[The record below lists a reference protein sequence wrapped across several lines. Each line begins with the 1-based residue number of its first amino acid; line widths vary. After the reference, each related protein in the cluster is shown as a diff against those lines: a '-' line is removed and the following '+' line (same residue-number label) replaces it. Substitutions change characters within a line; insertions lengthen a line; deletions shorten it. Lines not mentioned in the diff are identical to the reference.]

1 MIATSAYRH
10 KLDRV
15 MFRRR
20 STIYDAA
27 ALRLHPN
34 GVRVNDFVQTP
45 LLSKATVTTKTPAR
59 VHERKDSKGNWIATD
74 AGGDG
79 RVAKRRKVK
88 KSHSQDAIEGDLIAE
103 GQDEGDTAETQT
115 RRQDE
120 EIPTR
125 VYKDARA
132 NRRVAFEND
141 YTFLAAPPTVPE
153 GSLQPSSVR
162 VA

>member
-1 MIATSAYRH
+1 
-10 KLDRV
+10 

-34 GVRVNDFVQTP
+34 GVRVNDVVETP
-45 LLSKATVTTKTPAR
+45 LLSKATVTTKTPAS
-59 VHERKDSKGNWIATD
+59 VHERKNSKGNWIATD

-88 KSHSQDAIEGDLIAE
+88 KGHSQDAIAGDLIAE
-103 GQDEGDTAETQT
+103 GQDEGDTAET
-115 RRQDE
+115 RGQDE

-125 VYKDARA
+125 LYKDARA

-141 YTFLAAPPTVPE
+141 FTFLAAPTTVPE

-162 VA
+162 GI